1 MPFNKYPEF
10 IKQELDKFYLV
21 KKYNADPERFLG
33 QENELKYYNGAQIY
47 ATAQELMTKN
57 ISLKIL
63 ITERQ

>member
-47 ATAQELMTKN
+47 ATA
-57 ISLKIL
+57 
-63 ITERQ
+63 